1 VGSLRAALA
10 DAGAYVS
17 KGQHAI
23 VMDLGAGPA
32 TIALT
37 EALPLPAARNITVD
51 GALSGGARV
60 TVTGARASKGLLKQ
74 TLGTRENGVT
84 VAFQN
89 VDFVEIGFE
98 VSANALALTNA
109 SLTSTRPRI
118 PGGSDDDHLRGVVST
133 DTARVVLRRVRL
145 DGFRLSRA
153 YWGAALVVEGRA
165 TLDATDVTV
174 TNCAARYGP
183 GLFAWRPR
191 GRSRGS
197 SCTRCAFINNRAEDA
212 GGAVGVY
219 GTSVSF
225 DRCLFKGNSARFGGA
240 ITLMGG
246 SMGAVVNV
254 TRSYFVSNAAS
265 NAGGAISI
273 VEYTSDAVMSVR
285 NSVAAYNT
293 AGMEGGALHVDPK
306 SSGSFVLHSVT
317 FLNNEAPS
325 GSAVS
330 ASLSGHTQS
339 SVTNSIL
346 YSTHWG
352 SALVVNTWY
361 RASVRLAS
369 NIIRG
374 YRDTAKCPSTGVC
387 ATGTIDADPL
397 LTTVVDTLPDG
408 GPVDT
413 FWVPASGCSPAVKSG
428 DNTGGDAQDMRGG
441 ARVMGPNATRGAIE
455 YVQLKRP
462 AVTRE
467 PAFTAVSGITLF
479 VNATSGLLS
488 FASNGSECDSLSASL
503 VLPPPASAGTVAVD
517 ANGSFVYTPAQGFV
531 GSTTFVFSVSNGAH
545 SAQGT
550 VSITV
555 LPGALVWG
563 LAGGGKWYEG
573 PRGNKNGGMRNQVC
587 GQRFLCQETTS
598 PTCTNPPPLTPPTPT
613 PTPPLIHP
621 LRQAPTRCPLQNPSR
636 TTLSKTRE

>member
-10 DAGAYVS
+10 DAAADVS
-17 KGQHAI
+17 KGPHAV
-23 VMDLGAGPA
+23 VMDLGAGPT

-37 EALPLPAARNITVD
+37 KALALPAARNITVD

-60 TVTGARASKGLLKQ
+60 SVTGARASRGLLKQ

-89 VDFVEIGFE
+89 VDFVDIGFE

-109 SLTSTRPRI
+109 SLTSTRVPA
-118 PGGSDDDHLRGVVST
+118 DDLRGVYAT
-133 DTARVVLRRVRL
+133 ATARVALRRVRL
-145 DGFRLSRA
+145 DGFRTRRRE
-153 YWGAALVVEGRA
+153 YGAALDLRSGA
-165 TLDATDVTV
+165 GGAALDAADLLV
-174 TNCAARYGP
+174 TNCAAHWGP
-183 GLFAWRPR
+183 GIYAWK
-191 GRSRGS
+191 S
-197 SCTRCAFINNRAEDA
+197 SGASCARCAFINNVAEDD
-212 GGAVGVY
+212 GGAVTLMF
-219 GTSVSF
+219 TSASF
-225 DRCLFKGNSARFGGA
+225 DRCLFKGNSAQNGGA
-240 ITLMGG
+240 FSMIGG
-246 SMGAVVNV
+246 AGVNV

-273 VEYTSDAVMSVR
+273 KEYSSGAPLTMR
-285 NSVAAYNT
+285 NSVAANNT
-293 AGMEGGALHVDPK
+293 AGTAGGALHFASPT
-306 SSGSFVLHSVT
+306 GSFAVHSVT

-330 ASLSGHTQS
+330 ASLSGNKHS

-346 YSTHWG
+346 YGTRWG
-352 SALVVNTWY
+352 SALQVATSNS
-361 RASVRLAS
+361 ASLRLAS
-369 NIIRG
+369 NIIKG
-374 YRDTAKCPSTGVC
+374 YRDTAACPSTGVC

-397 LTTVVDTLPDG
+397 LTPVVETLADG

-441 ARVMGPNATRGAIE
+441 ARVMGPNATLGAVE
-455 YVQLKRP
+455 YVQLNRP

-488 FASNGSECDSLSASL
+488 FVSNGSECDPLTASL

-531 GSTTFVFSVSNGAH
+531 GSTTFVFSISNGAY

-555 LPGALVWG
+555 LPGALVCVR
-563 LAGGGKWYEG
+563 GGGEG
-573 PRGNKNGGMRNQVC
+573 GG
-587 GQRFLCQETTS
+587 TK
-598 PTCTNPPPLTPPTPT
+598 
-613 PTPPLIHP
+613 
-621 LRQAPTRCPLQNPSR
+621 APG
-636 TTLSKTRE
+636 E